1 MPEETYSELKIED
14 VASLVRVEKD
24 MGPLSPVRK
33 DLYPAMIALQEKIT
47 KECEKRD
54 VESIEY
60 DFAVDRKKK
69 LLSNIKQ
76 VVEYRMGK
84 IASMAVRSAMGSLN
98 SVDNLPPEE
107 RIYYDEVLEASKKL
121 WNAPLKKKPKVRTPE
136 LVIDEPPVTA
146 PSISRDEVRVD
157 PVPEIVRAEPVPEPA
172 ASPFIPDLPEEM
184 PGPDDM
190 GDIYIP
196 EEELGEPVSA
206 TPVEIPPIPE
216 EELGEPVAAEP
227 APAEAEPVEEEELNP
242 FADNDELETIRV
254 IETVPPFAG
263 TERNYVLRKDEVVSL
278 PKSLASILVGR
289 NLAIRLNI

>member
-157 PVPEIVRAEPVPEPA
+157 PVPEIVRAEPVP
-172 ASPFIPDLPEEM
+172 
-184 PGPDDM
+184 GPDDM

-196 EEELGEPVSA
+196 EEELGEPVPA
-206 TPVEIPPIPE
+206 APVEIPPIPE
-216 EELGEPVAAEP
+216 EEFGEPVAAEP